1 VILERYEIY
10 LYIRPGFD
18 VRKDL
23 LGKINVV
30 KAPLLEISA
39 THIRKLI
46 NEGHSI
52 RYFVPE
58 TVRDEIEMGG
68 YYKSLKTP
76 SKN

>member
-1 VILERYEIY
+1 
-10 LYIRPGFD
+10 
-18 VRKDL
+18 
-23 LGKINVV
+23 VV
-30 KAPLLEISA
+30 NAPLLEISA